1 MAETKTPQESGAVLS
16 ALKTVNLRYKFVR
29 RPVGIIDLRTN
40 QIYNQKDF
48 QLLLAAQKIPR
59 LGARWL
65 EWAGRSDA
73 DELAFEPEQ
82 PTISLK
88 TLPNGNKAIV
98 YNLWRPSPIKPVRG
112 SVTPWSDLLNHLFPR
127 EADRR
132 WAEQWCANSIVRPRL
147 KPFSAIVLWGVGGA
161 GKNLLGDVLAPLH
174 GEGAVMVNHDRLF
187 GRFNAWITGKTLI
200 IADEIDSGDRKE
212 VNRLK
217 SLITATHIYVEEKH
231 QPTFRIS
238 NYASFIIS
246 SNDARPIYLQ
256 EGDRRFF
263 VIHVETPFLPE
274 KGEMTRRWAESPEGS
289 AALLWHFQNEVDLAD
304 FMPNLPAPM
313 TEDKQALIE
322 DSQNEYETLVRDA
335 IDAAVQGEKPQL
347 TTLDQLAEEYDSDAR
362 GGIRNGIKFALMV
375 PLRQLGAKRL
385 KKIRLGPG
393 ITIRPWSL
401 TNHKYWAAA
410 GVPEIKTG
418 LAVPMPVRTGART
431 LSLVRDAD
439 ADAANRSKPDDVKS

>member
-1 MAETKTPQESGAVLS
+1 MAETKTPQESGAVTS
-16 ALKTVNLRYKFVR
+16 ALGTVNLRYKFVR

-40 QIYNQKDF
+40 QIYNEKNF

-59 LGARWL
+59 LGEQWL
-65 EWAGRSDA
+65 EWSGRSDV
-73 DELAFEPEQ
+73 DELAFEPDQ
-82 PTISLK
+82 PTISNRS
-88 TLPNGNKAIV
+88 LPTGGRAIV
-98 YNLWRPSPIKPVRG
+98 YNLWRPTTITPVRG
-112 SVTPWSDLLNHLFPR
+112 SVALWDALLQHLFPNER
-127 EADRR
+127 DRR

-174 GEGAVMVNHDRLF
+174 GEGAVTVNHDRLF

-263 VIHVETPFLPE
+263 VIHVDTPFSPE
-274 KGEMTRRWAESPEGS
+274 KGEMTRKWAESPEGS

-304 FMPNLPAPM
+304 FKPNLPAPM

-322 DSQNEYETLVRDA
+322 DSQSEYEGLVREA
-335 IDAAVQGEKPQL
+335 IDDAVRGDRPQI
-347 TTLDQLAEEYDSDAR
+347 TTLEQLVEEYASDAR

-385 KKIRLGPG
+385 KQVRLGPDAS
-393 ITIRPWSL
+393 IRPWSL
-401 TNHKYWAAA
+401 TNHKHWMTANAA
-410 GVPEIKTG
+410 EIKAG
-418 LAVPMPVRTGART
+418 LSMRMGAT
-431 LSLVRDAD
+431 ALSLVRDAD
-439 ADAANRSKPDDVKS
+439 IAEKGLK